1 MRRTL
6 WTALTLVPLCCS
18 TVSAQEAGVSGAAAS
33 VEPVTFW
40 RLELAQVERR
50 LQAIQEKAL
59 RDPEL
64 ARLDS
69 LLGAELAAA
78 MVHHDPQLHGSME
91 QVERLS
97 RRFTEAE
104 EAGDERAALA
114 IGEEIRALDERF
126 ERARMAA
133 LKEPALA
140 DQVAV
145 FNETLRLRMVEE
157 SPDAAPLFRRLE
169 RLNASLARVEAS
181 P

>member
-1 MRRTL
+1 MRRHL
-6 WTALTLVPLCCS
+6 WKGLILIPLFCS
-18 TVSAQEAGVSGAAAS
+18 PLGAQEGVPTAQ
-33 VEPVTFW
+33 PVTFW

-69 LLGAELAAA
+69 LLGAEVAAA
-78 MVHHDPQLHGSME
+78 MARHDPELHLATDD
-91 QVERLS
+91 VERLA
-97 RRFTEAE
+97 RRLTEAE
-104 EAGDERAALA
+104 GVGDEAAALA
-114 IGEEIRALDERF
+114 IAEEIRALNERF
-126 ERARMAA
+126 ERARAAA

-157 SPDAAPLFRRLE
+157 SPDAAQLFRRLE
-169 RLNASLARVEAS
+169 RLNASLAGADS
-181 P
+181 PP